1 MAAKAFLRLFEC
13 HCKHALGMNASD
25 DALLWQGVS
34 EESVR
39 KAADLSKALKEELSD
54 YYKLLKGDGR
64 KKDIYLSE
72 AFEALIEFIQKLKP

>member
-1 MAAKAFLRLFEC
+1 MPR
-13 HCKHALGMNASD
+13 MT
-25 DALLWQGVS
+25 Q
-34 EESVR
+34 SVR